1 MKAAHTR
8 PTGVGPVRKQ
18 YGGLSRTIDAN
29 LTVTV
34 GVGHAGGLGLDA
46 RNAEQHKRGILH
58 HHGLRR
64 PAVGVYLASVA
75 SLPIDLLHL
84 GSEVNVVR

>member
-1 MKAAHTR
+1 
-8 PTGVGPVRKQ
+8 
-18 YGGLSRTIDAN
+18 
-29 LTVTV
+29 
-34 GVGHAGGLGLDA
+34 LDA